1 MRRLSDEIE
10 RLVAELLSVIRKDV
24 PSHYRK
30 DTFNRVDFT
39 SNHLMLLAL
48 VLPTSM
54 HFEAACIWSLAATF
68 CWLRLM
74 RVLTLSASLGPLT
87 LMMVRMLS
95 DVAKLLVIE
104 TFVVISFSAGIFV
117 RHAA

>member
-1 MRRLSDEIE
+1 VCVLQVLLAVLVTNVDLRALHPDTANDQSTRLLVLYYLLLLWAIGGVTADYRQLAPSHE

-30 DTFNRVDFT
+30 DTFNMVDFT

-54 HFEAACIWSLAATF
+54 HFEAACI
-68 CWLRLM
+68 
-74 RVLTLSASLGPLT
+74 
-87 LMMVRMLS
+87 
-95 DVAKLLVIE
+95 
-104 TFVVISFSAGIFV
+104 
-117 RHAA
+117 